1 MTPGNAPPGID
12 VPSPCTNVCTI
23 DPVTGLCVG
32 CLRTLD
38 EIARWGGLD
47 VEAKRAVWAELGI
60 RRVGAAAG
68 AIDPRRTGTDA
79 EP

>member
-1 MTPGNAPPGID
+1 MTPGNLPPGMD

-38 EIARWGGLD
+38 EIARWSVLD
-47 VEAKRAVWAELGI
+47 AEAKRAVWAELAI
-60 RRVGAAAG
+60 RRADVAAG
-68 AIDPRRTGTDA
+68 ANHPRRTETDA

>member
-1 MTPGNAPPGID
+1 MTPGNLPPGIE

-38 EIARWGGLD
+38 EIATWSVLD
-47 VEAKRAVWAELGI
+47 DEAKRAVWSMLAA
-60 RRVGAAAG
+60 RRNETARQN
-68 AIDPRRTGTDA
+68 DRMRTDDA
-79 EP
+79 VR